1 MSTGAEGEGREEE
14 EEANIRDSLI
24 EGHGDWSYRDIG
36 IQVML
41 YSLDDSYVGP
51 SESTYYIIWN
61 ESTDKDA
68 TVTVTDV
75 YSKYVYCWET

>member
-1 MSTGAEGEGREEE
+1 
-14 EEANIRDSLI
+14 
-24 EGHGDWSYRDIG
+24 
-36 IQVML
+36 ML

-68 TVTVTDV
+68 TVTVMDAYGKSTVTLKDV
-75 YSKYVYCWET
+75 YSKYVYGWET

>member
-1 MSTGAEGEGREEE
+1 
-14 EEANIRDSLI
+14 
-24 EGHGDWSYRDIG
+24 
-36 IQVML
+36 ML

-68 TVTVTDV
+68 TATVMDAYSKSTVTVTGV
-75 YSKYVYCWET
+75 YSEYVYGWET

>member
-1 MSTGAEGEGREEE
+1 MS
-14 EEANIRDSLI
+14 
-24 EGHGDWSYRDIG
+24 
-36 IQVML
+36 

-68 TVTVTDV
+68 TAKVMDAYSKSTVTVTDV
-75 YSKYVYCWET
+75 YYSKYVYGWET

>member
-1 MSTGAEGEGREEE
+1 
-14 EEANIRDSLI
+14 
-24 EGHGDWSYRDIG
+24 
-36 IQVML
+36 ML

-68 TVTVTDV
+68 TVTVMDAYGKSTVTLTDV
-75 YSKYVYCWET
+75 YSKYVYG